1 VVVRG
6 SRRTVRP
13 TFPATEV
20 KDSIPENVPGVNSRA
35 VPITLETVGGNRVII
50 DIGGGYYAFYAHLKP
65 GGVKVKLG
73 DKVKRGQVIG
83 IVGNTGNSTEPHL
96 HFHIADAN
104 SPLGSEGV
112 PYRLDSFEI
121 VGRCRSLAGGCE
133 RSAPVTRRGEH
144 PLANTL
150 VRFP

>member
-1 VVVRG
+1 
-6 SRRTVRP
+6 
-13 TFPATEV
+13 
-20 KDSIPENVPGVNSRA
+20 
-35 VPITLETVGGNRVII
+35 
-50 DIGGGYYAFYAHLKP
+50 
-65 GGVKVKLG
+65 VKVKLG
-73 DKVKRGQVIG
+73 EKVKRGQVIG

-96 HFHIADAN
+96 HFHISDAN

-121 VGRCRSLAGGCE
+121 VGHCTTFNMGCQ
-133 RSAPVTRRGEH
+133 RSAAVTRKGEV